1 MILHVSDGPQPS
13 KFNTSTSAAHGG
25 TDSKNLKS
33 LAIETETKMEI

>member
-1 MILHVSDGPQPS
+1 MAHSHQDLILQ
-13 KFNTSTSAAHGG
+13 TSAAHGG